1 MCILE
6 FSKVLMYKFHQD
18 YIKNKYEKKAKL
30 SFTDTDILMYEIK
43 TEGLYADFSSDKE
56 MFHFSNYLTKSKYYD
71 NSNKLVNGKLKDET
85 EGAAIEEFVGLKP
98 KMYSFLVDKNEH
110 KKVKGMDK
118 NVVATI
124 SHNEYK
130 DVLLNKKCIRHS
142 MNKIQSKDHRIGTC
156 EINKISLSRFDEPI

>member
-1 MCILE
+1 
-6 FSKVLMYKFHQD
+6 
-18 YIKNKYEKKAKL
+18 
-30 SFTDTDILMYEIK
+30 MYEIK
-43 TEGLYADFSSDKE
+43 TEDLYADFSSDKE
-56 MFHFSNYLTKSKYYD
+56 IFHFSNYLTKSKSYD
-71 NSNKLVNGKLKDET
+71 NSNKLLNGKLKDET

-98 KMYSFLVDKNEH
+98 KIYSFLVDKNEH

-118 NVVATI
+118 NIVATI

-142 MNKIQSKDHRIGTC
+142 MNKIQSKDHRIGTY